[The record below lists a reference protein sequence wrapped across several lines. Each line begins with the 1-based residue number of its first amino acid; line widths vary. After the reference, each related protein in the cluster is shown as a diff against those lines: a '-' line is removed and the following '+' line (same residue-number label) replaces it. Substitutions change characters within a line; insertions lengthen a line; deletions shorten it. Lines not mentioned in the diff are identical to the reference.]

1 MRTFLEKLLNG
12 ININDINSEQKEV
25 LRNLEMVGAV
35 KNHKNSYYLNDGFIF
50 GKLDISMNGTGY
62 ISVFD
67 RKYKD
72 DVLVE
77 NKDLGSSKQ
86 GDIILAKIAKGSLKR
101 AKGRIKAKILLTIKP
116 AFATSIVYTK
126 SFAKEILGVNIRTGL
141 ASKLKATQKSL
152 KQLPPFTVLK
162 IDNQSDEIVE
172 ILGTLDDVWV
182 DEKISLG
189 IYNKNDEF
197 SSACQNETKSWGDSV
212 DKSLYKDRV
221 DLTHLNF
228 VTIDPVD
235 AKDFDD
241 AVYYDSKNRTLYVAI
256 ADVSE
261 YVLPYTATDKEAKF
275 RGFSIYFPHRSV
287 PMLPRN
293 LSENICSLKPN
304 LDRLAFCFKITL
316 DENLEPI
323 NEELKSVIINSKIR
337 FNYDEVDEIL
347 KSKKYDNKEILDM
360 LLSLDSLTKALRK
373 KRLKSGFDFH
383 TKELRITLDESG
395 NLENTRFET
404 STPSHDLIEDCM
416 LLANKAAAKM
426 IEKGVFRNHGSMDE
440 KKIDTLLENLMSLG
454 VDAKFDKNLPKMA
467 ANIQTIADD
476 MGIREEVDKL
486 IIKAQKKAEY
496 GVTPLG
502 HFGLG
507 FELYTHF
514 TSPIRR
520 YSDLLLHRLLKAN
533 LSGDEK
539 LFNYLLLN
547 IESTCES
554 LNTLERE
561 ADKVAFDFIDRK
573 FARWAE
579 GNLGKNFRC
588 YIDSNESVTTAKLD
602 DKLKGGR
609 VFITNYTAEILTPVL
624 VELIDADIINAKI
637 YGRVI
642 KKLDV

>member
-1 MRTFLEKLLNG
+1 MKTFLENLLNG
-12 ININDINSEQKEV
+12 VDVGELNSQQKETI
-25 LRNLEMVGAV
+25 RNLEMFNSVTLY
-35 KNHKNSYYLNDGFIF
+35 KNRYYLNDGFIC

-62 ISVFD
+62 INVYNPKFKND
-67 RKYKD
+67 A
-72 DVLVE
+72 LVE

-86 GDIILAKIAKGSLKR
+86 GDIVLAKILKGKFRNGKSRLKV
-101 AKGRIKAKILLTIKP
+101 KIMLTIKP
-116 AFATSIVYTK
+116 AFVTSVAYTK
-126 SFAKEILGVNIRTGL
+126 KVSKEILGVNIKTGI

-152 KQLPPFTVLK
+152 KQLPPYTVLK
-162 IDNQSDEIVE
+162 VDNQSDEIVE
-172 ILGTLDDVWV
+172 ILGVINDVWV

-197 SSACQNETKSWGDSV
+197 SAQAKNEAKSFGDWV
-212 DKSLYKDRV
+212 DKSMYPNRT

-241 AVYYDSKNRTLYVAI
+241 AVYYDYKNNILYVAI

-261 YVLPYTATDKEAKF
+261 YVLPYSATDKEAKF
-275 RGFSIYFPHRSV
+275 RGFSIYFPHHSV

-316 DENLEPI
+316 DENLEPV

-347 KSKKYDNKEILDM
+347 SSKKYEKKEILDM
-360 LLSLDSLTKALRK
+360 LLNLNTLTKALRK

-383 TKELRITLDESG
+383 TKELRITLDENG
-395 NLENTRFET
+395 NLKSTRFET

-426 IEKGVFRNHGSMDE
+426 IQKGVFRNHGAMDD
-440 KKIDTLLENLMSLG
+440 KKLETLMENLMSLG
-454 VDAKFDKNLPKMA
+454 VDAKFDKNLPKMIA
-467 ANIQTIADD
+467 GIQGVADE
-476 MGIREEVDKL
+476 MGIRDEVDKL
-486 IIKAQKKAEY
+486 IIKAQKKAQY

-507 FELYTHF
+507 FDLYTHF

-520 YSDLLLHRLLKAN
+520 YSDLLLHRLLKATLN
-533 LSGDEK
+533 DDEK

-561 ADKVAFDFIDRK
+561 ADKVAIDFIDRK
-573 FARWAE
+573 FARWALE
-579 GNLGKNFRC
+579 NLGTKFRC
-588 YIDSNESVTTAKLD
+588 YIDTNESVTTAKLD
-602 DKLKGGR
+602 DRLKGGR
-609 VFITNYTAEILTPVL
+609 VFITNYTDEILTPVL
-624 VELIDADIINAKI
+624 VELTNADIINAKI
-637 YGRVI
+637 YGKVV

>member
-1 MRTFLEKLLNG
+1 MKIFLENLLIGVASDNL
-12 ININDINSEQKEV
+12 NSMEKEI
-25 LRNLEMVGAV
+25 LRNLEMLDAV
-35 KNHKNSYYLNDGFIF
+35 TFHKNYYYLNDGFIC

-62 ISVFD
+62 IDVYDKKF
-67 RKYKD
+67 KD
-72 DVLVE
+72 DILVE
-77 NKDLGSSKQ
+77 NKDLGNSKQ
-86 GDIILAKIAKGSLKR
+86 GDIVLAKLAKSKFRNGKSKT
-101 AKGRIKAKILLTIKP
+101 KAKILITIKP

-126 SFAKEILGVNIRTGL
+126 KTGKEIMGVNIKTGL
-141 ASKLKATQKSL
+141 TSSLKATQKSL
-152 KQLPPFTVLK
+152 KQLPPYTVLK

-172 ILGTLDDVWV
+172 ILGVMEDVWV

-197 SSACQNETKSWGDSV
+197 DKACENEARSWGDSI
-212 DKSLYKDRV
+212 DKSIYPNRI

-228 VTIDPVD
+228 CTIDPVD

-241 AVYYDSKNRTLYVAI
+241 AVYYDHKNNTLYVAI

-275 RGFSIYFPHRSV
+275 RGFSIYFPHRSI

-316 DENLEPI
+316 DDDLEPI
-323 NEELKSVIINSKIR
+323 NEELQSVIINSKVR

-347 KSKKYDNKEILDM
+347 KTKKYENSEILNM
-360 LLSLDSLTKALRK
+360 LLNLNKITKNLRA
-373 KRLKSGFDFH
+373 KRLKKGFDFH

-395 NLENTRFET
+395 NLASTRFEI
-404 STPSHDLIEDCM
+404 STPSHGLIEDCM

-426 IEKGVFRNHGSMDE
+426 IEKGVFRNHGAMDD

-454 VDAKFDKNLPKMA
+454 IDAKFDKNLPKMISS
-467 ANIQTIADD
+467 IQEIADD
-476 MGIREEVDKL
+476 MDIREEVDKL

-507 FELYTHF
+507 FDLYTHF

-533 LSGDEK
+533 LAKDEK

-547 IESTCES
+547 IENTCDS

-573 FARWAE
+573 FARWANE
-579 GNLGKNFRC
+579 NLGKNFRC

-609 VFITNYTAEILTPVL
+609 IFITNYTSDILTPVL
-624 VELIDADIINAKI
+624 VELIDTDIINAKI

>member
-1 MRTFLEKLLNG
+1 MKTFLENLLKG
-12 ININDINSEQKEV
+12 IDAGELNSEQKEA
-25 LRNLEMVGAV
+25 LRNLETLNAV
-35 KNHKNSYYLNDGFIF
+35 TLHKNRYYLNDGFIC

-62 ISVFD
+62 INVFNP
-67 RKYKD
+67 KFKD
-72 DVLVE
+72 DALVE

-86 GDIILAKIAKGSLKR
+86 GDIVLAKILKGKLKNT
-101 AKGRIKAKILLTIKP
+101 KSRIKAKIMMTIKP
-116 AFATSIVYTK
+116 AFATSVAYTK
-126 SFAKEILGVNIRTGL
+126 KVGKEILGVNIRTGL
-141 ASKLKATQKSL
+141 ASKLKASQKSL
-152 KQLPPFTVLK
+152 KQLPPYTVLK

-172 ILGTLDDVWV
+172 ILGVLDDVWV

-197 SSACQNETKSWGDSV
+197 STQAENEAKSFGDIV
-212 DKSLYKDRV
+212 DKSMYPQRT
-221 DLTHLNF
+221 DLTSLNF

-241 AVYYDSKNRTLYVAI
+241 AVCYDYKNRTLYVAI

-261 YVLPYTATDKEAKF
+261 YVLPYSATDKEAKF
-275 RGFSIYFPHRSV
+275 RGFSIYFPHRSI

-316 DENLEPI
+316 DENLEPVS
-323 NEELKSVIINSKIR
+323 EELKSVIINSKIR

-347 KSKKYDNKEILDM
+347 SSKTYKNKEILDM
-360 LLSLDSLTKALRK
+360 LLNLATLTKALRK

-395 NLENTRFET
+395 NLKSTRFET

-426 IEKGVFRNHGSMDE
+426 IQKGIFRNHGAMDD
-440 KKIDTLLENLMSLG
+440 KKLETLMENLMSLG
-454 VDAKFDKNLPKMA
+454 VDAKFDKDFPKMIA
-467 ANIQTIADD
+467 GIQSIADE

-496 GVTPLG
+496 AVTPLG

-507 FELYTHF
+507 FDLYTHF

-520 YSDLLLHRLLKAN
+520 YSDLLLHRLLKATLN
-533 LSGDEK
+533 KDEK
-539 LFNYLLLN
+539 FFNYLLLN

-573 FARWAE
+573 FARWALE
-579 GNLGKNFRC
+579 NLGKNFRC
-588 YIDSNESVTTAKLD
+588 YIDTNESVTTAKLD

-609 VFITNYTAEILTPVL
+609 VFITNYTGEILTPVL